1 MKLLWDRHLKINVS
15 QLPFPSSQ
23 YCLHQ
28 FHTRA
33 QIEVLTPN
41 RTLFRKNEIPD
52 SLNLRFGT
60 SNRDFVAR
68 IGSGEYQAKGIRSFN
83 SKLLR
88 WNSFIFSPRFHPAPV
103 TNDLHS
109 STSNTHFCHCF
120 IIITMNNV
128 SKKSNALLSVN
139 SSTSSE
145 NDTLQATQED
155 SKEED
160 AINNDELPEENE
172 TKLSEYNAKNY
183 FNSMMGGKDV
193 WVLFAMAIRCN
204 TRNFPSDKDP
214 PVSKSKVYHTEIKPD
229 AATLKLEITRRWKA
243 YHFSGRQ
250 PRPAN
255 WKIQKCNQF
264 LMANP
269 IPSSEEVDLDWLAS
283 ELDEWNGIQQ
293 MTNQSQ
299 QREDNRVIHR
309 SWSTDVPFLRLYHTL
324 VDDSLRAAFGKAYAA
339 KTREELDGR
348 NSSLF
353 QTFYEKASNHFN
365 DPNWIPHSLIL
376 PDLHE
381 DYTTSRPLPLNVA
394 PLTPKEFQKN

>member
-1 MKLLWDRHLKINVS
+1 M
-15 QLPFPSSQ
+15 
-23 YCLHQ
+23 
-28 FHTRA
+28 
-33 QIEVLTPN
+33 
-41 RTLFRKNEIPD
+41 
-52 SLNLRFGT
+52 
-60 SNRDFVAR
+60 
-68 IGSGEYQAKGIRSFN
+68 
-83 SKLLR
+83 
-88 WNSFIFSPRFHPAPV
+88 
-103 TNDLHS
+103 
-109 STSNTHFCHCF
+109 
-120 IIITMNNV
+120 
-128 SKKSNALLSVN
+128 N

-160 AINNDELPEENE
+160 AINNDELLEENE
-172 TKLSEYNAKNY
+172 TKLWEYNAKNY
-183 FNSMMGGKDV
+183 FNSTMGGKDV
-193 WVLFAMAIRCN
+193 RVLFAMAIGCN
-204 TRNFPSDKDP
+204 TRSLPSDKDP
-214 PVSKSKVYHTEIKPD
+214 PFSKSKVYHTEIKPD

-255 WKIQKCNQF
+255 WKIQKWNQF

-283 ELDEWNGIQQ
+283 ELDEWKGIQQ
-293 MTNQSQ
+293 MINKSQ
-299 QREDNRVIHR
+299 QREDDRVIHR

-339 KTREELDGR
+339 KMREELDGR

-353 QTFYEKASNHFN
+353 QPFYEKASNHFN

-381 DYTTSRPLPLNVA
+381 DYTTS
-394 PLTPKEFQKN
+394 